1 VIFLFDALAWG
12 FEHVPFDAAFIAAV
26 ARAYPGEP
34 IHFFAERDH
43 LAQVQR
49 FLGPGRRLPDVE
61 WRELTLAPRFAA
73 PKERVASDFRLCR
86 SILSEAR
93 RLGATRVVACY
104 MHATTGTAALK
115 ALSLVYRQ
123 MVIALVHHGSLLRLM
138 SSRRFGPLLRLGN
151 RRLRQIVLGEPIR
164 AEVLADVPELRRSLR
179 AIRHPYF
186 FDGAAPSEYPGSAPA
201 TFSFLGLID
210 ESKGFAE
217 FVDLAGEIAPPA
229 GDAVRFDLIGGKRG
243 AAVESGPWVKLY
255 GSDGPLP
262 RDVFERQLGQTTYAV
277 FPYRPSAYRLVAS
290 GSVLDA
296 LAAGKPLIALRNP
309 QFEEMFQVMGDIG
322 YLCDDMA
329 GMKGLIASILRDPP
343 RDRYRQQSR
352 NILATRRIF
361 EPAAVAV
368 ELRAALAP

>member
-1 VIFLFDALAWG
+1 VIVLFDALAWG
-12 FEHVPFDAAFIAAV
+12 FEHVPFDAAFIAAT

-43 LAQVQR
+43 LEQVQR

-61 WRELTLAPRFAA
+61 WRELTLPPRFAA
-73 PKERVASDFRLCR
+73 PKERLAADFRLCQGM
-86 SILSEAR
+86 LSEAR

-115 ALSLVYRQ
+115 SLSLLHRR

-138 SSRRFGPLLRLGN
+138 SSRRYGPLLRLGN
-151 RRLRQIVLGEPIR
+151 GRLRQIVLGEPIR
-164 AEVLADVPELRRSLR
+164 AEVLADVPELRRNLR

-186 FDGAAPSEYPGSAPA
+186 FDGAAPSEYPGSSPA
-201 TFSFLGLID
+201 TFSFLGLVD
-210 ESKGFAE
+210 ETKGFAE
-217 FVDLAGEIAPPA
+217 FVDLASEIAPPA

-243 AAVESGPWVKLY
+243 AAIEPPGPWVKLY
-255 GSDGPLP
+255 GNDGPLP
-262 RDVFERQLGQTTYAV
+262 RDVFERQLALTTYAV

-329 GMKGLIASILRDPP
+329 DMKRLIATILRDPP

-361 EPAAVAV
+361 EPEAVAV
-368 ELRAALAP
+368 ELRAALA